1 VFVVRSH
8 RNTLPLG
15 KCCTSDLN
23 PPFYEPLSSSVNLA
37 FGPGS
42 P

>member
-23 PPFYEPLSSSVNLA
+23 PPNVNTRLL
-37 FGPGS
+37 P
-42 P
+42 